1 MIARPIYL
9 DYNATTPIDREAAQA
24 MLPYL
29 YEHFGNP
36 SSAHAY
42 GRAAHEAVSRARAQ
56 VAAALNCHPDEVIFT
71 SGGTEANNMV
81 IKGVAAAYRDRG
93 RHIITSAVE
102 HPAITEPCSVLAQQG
117 FEITI
122 LPVDEYGMVS
132 LADFERALRR
142 DTILVSIMLA
152 NNEVGTLQPVAG
164 IAAVA
169 HARGVLV
176 HTDAAQAVGKIAV
189 DVHALGVDFLSVAG
203 HKLYAP
209 KGVGA
214 LYVRT
219 GAHLPKFMHGAS
231 HEQNRRAG
239 TENVLEIVG
248 LGQAAEVAQRDLE
261 RNTAHMQAMRD
272 RLYAALARQV
282 QDIRRNGHPQQT
294 LPNTLSISFRG
305 VEANVLLERIGD
317 QVAASAGA
325 ACHADQVTVSHV
337 LEAMGVPL
345 DYAQGTLRLS
355 VGKLTT
361 TEEIDSAVE
370 AIAAAVRALRAG

>member
-1 MIARPIYL
+1 MIPRPIYL
-9 DYNATTPIDREAAQA
+9 DYNATTPIDREAAEA

-42 GRAAHEAVSRARAQ
+42 GRVAHEAVSRARAQ
-56 VAAALNCHPDEVIFT
+56 VARALNCQPGEVIFT

-81 IKGVAAAYRDRG
+81 IKGVATAYRDRG

-102 HPAITEPCSVLAQQG
+102 HPAVHEPCSVLEQQG

-132 LADFERALRR
+132 LTDFEQALRR

-169 HARGVLV
+169 HAHGVLV

-189 DVHALGVDFLSVAG
+189 DAHALGVDFLSVAG

-272 RLYAALARQV
+272 RLYEGLLRQV
-282 QDIRRNGHPQQT
+282 PDVRRNGHPQHT
-294 LPNTLSISFRG
+294 LPNTLSVSFRG
-305 VEANVLLERIGD
+305 IRANVLLERIGD

-355 VGKLTT
+355 VGKLTV